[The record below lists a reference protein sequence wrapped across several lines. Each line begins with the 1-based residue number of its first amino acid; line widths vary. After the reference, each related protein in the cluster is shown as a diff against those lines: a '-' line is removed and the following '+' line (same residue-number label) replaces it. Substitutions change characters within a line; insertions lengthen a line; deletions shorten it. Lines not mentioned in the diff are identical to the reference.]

1 MTHYIATLAIVAVFA
16 VMAFAAEQ
24 IDRYRQLADHADQ
37 GVGADEYA
45 GPRRYTRPTD
55 RESRISNATRGRISN
70 AAPRQQ
76 KVPVRSA
83 KNTTGTTDQITQ
95 QENRS

>member
-55 RESRISNATRGRISN
+55 RVSNATRGRISN

-83 KNTTGTTDQITQ
+83 KNTTGTTDQ
-95 QENRS
+95 NPS

>member
-1 MTHYIATLAIVAVFA
+1 MTHYLATVAIVAVFA

-37 GVGADEYA
+37 GIGADEYA

-55 RESRISNATRGRISN
+55 GEGRISN

-76 KVPVRSA
+76 KALGAPTKKSPRA
-83 KNTTGTTDQITQ
+83 TDQITH

>member
-1 MTHYIATLAIVAVFA
+1 MTHYIATVAILAVFA

-55 RESRISNATRGRISN
+55 REGRISN

>member
-1 MTHYIATLAIVAVFA
+1 MTHYLAALVIVAVFA

-24 IDRYRQLADHADQ
+24 IDRYRKLADHADQ

-55 RESRISNATRGRISN
+55 REVRVSNATRGRISN

-76 KVPVRSA
+76 KA
-83 KNTTGTTDQITQ
+83 LGTPTKKSPRATDQ
-95 QENRS
+95 NPS